1 MKDKMKKHFK
11 KAAAF
16 VLTVVLTVGQI
27 FINNSSFTAM
37 VQAADYIMGSG
48 NSWSEPYL
56 QNLLNRGVMR
66 GDQDGNMDP
75 DRDITRAEFVSML
88 NRAFGYTETTN
99 TKLPFKD
106 IDGKEWYADDIKIAY
121 DRGYFAGT
129 DKNKSDAQ
137 SELTREQAVSLL
149 CRNLKVEDVF
159 GENFEF
165 KDSREFQEWSKG
177 SINAATQK
185 GYVSGYE
192 DGTFRPR
199 NNITRG
205 ETAKLFSD
213 AIGELI
219 SEPVDT
225 SFGTING
232 NATISSTGVTL
243 RDTIITGDLYI
254 TSGVGTGYTHF
265 VNVQVLG
272 EVIVS
277 GAGESNAGDSSILFT
292 DSIIPDLTING
303 PEDKTITLKIEGSTN
318 IDTTTVKSDAY
329 LEELTDNEGGF
340 NRVIQD
346 APEDST
352 LYLAGSFN
360 EVTVKGPKNNLTL
373 GFGSVNN
380 LIVDED
386 AIESTIYLD
395 DDTLVNALNIDGATT
410 VGGPGEIAYANI
422 NAPGVVIDQLPDEI
436 VIRPGITAKVNGK
449 TMTSKDAF
457 DASSLPRINA
467 SYPKVQEIGEKDAV
481 AVFEV
486 NKPGTLY
493 WVVTLKEDDGLDE
506 DEIMKPKSVK
516 EVIKSGNIAVKTP
529 NEEFEVKISG
539 LEAEEKY
546 TVAAVL
552 EDDRGDISVD
562 KMKSFTTEDDSDP
575 AFLSGYPKVIESG
588 DTYADIAVIPK
599 KDCKLYW
606 AVFPKG
612 SVAPTERELIKDRLS
627 GEIES
632 GSEKNCDKNEITEF
646 KVTGMKEATE
656 YDFYVVASDGTNYS
670 KVTSLKIKT
679 KDKTP
684 PKFLDGYPVAD
695 KNTDKSVDVK
705 VNVDED
711 CTIYYVVCKRG
722 EVFPKPVPPATEA
735 PALNSEEAKKAVIT
749 ANNAIKSGK
758 ASAKLGNESKI
769 SMSGLE
775 AETAY
780 DVYMLAQDA
789 DGNSSDVVKLYIK
802 TRDVIPPTA
811 KLEFEE
817 TIEDIPTVE
826 SEIYIV
832 FSEEVWDAATLKSLT
847 NETLAEHIVLYD
859 MSAAKKTEVPIDF
872 SLVKIEDKEG
882 HTVLTFPKESTNLN
896 SGNKYQF
903 ELSKI
908 VDTSVNKMSDKTQLD
923 FQTVAPLVELIKTV
937 APEDMDMT
945 FELEPQAVKTADN
958 VLFDIIFYSN
968 TTVEFDL
975 YQKDALG
982 EFVPLTDDVYHP
994 FIMENEGL
1002 TLHYIL
1008 DRKIMGMNDYAFE
1021 QFNQLENREYGI
1033 RFRAINGNNERD
1045 SWSQTVKMNV
1055 KCLIGSKANLSIV
1068 AGSPVNGFETALNEG
1083 AIVVNYPTNFELLSS
1098 FTDTVIPQFMEGYP
1112 KLNTDE
1118 EDDTAFTQVGDTKI
1132 FPLVRTTKKA
1142 TFYYLIAPRGV
1153 VTNPNPLDIMS
1164 NALKPQGGISGK
1176 YEITN
1181 ADTEFEVPIDD
1192 LQPNTEYD
1200 MFCFLK
1206 GTPPETSPMKKIE
1219 FTTKV
1224 LSPPVLA
1231 LNVTN
1236 RGEDFVEV
1244 TITAD
1249 KSCTVDWIMF
1259 PSLECP
1265 PLSDNPSKGESEQ
1278 FAEIIRN
1285 GAETTNYKPVKFG
1298 SNVITVKKGDTT
1310 GSITVRVDGL
1320 ERNIYYTFFA
1330 VAKSPL
1336 GGGDSEIARRTD
1348 ITPADVTPPAV
1359 IPNTVI
1365 TGFKTDETTG
1375 ITTYNGVLS
1384 LVFSEPIYYIME
1396 ENGPNYP
1403 MTATEFQEG
1412 LSVMPGEVEVAEGS
1426 TRKSSLKLSAYT
1438 TKKVEPL
1445 AEETVRALSTVQI
1458 NFRNVYVNS
1467 VINYRYL
1474 VCDKNRNVAGMLQI
1488 TFVENADPKKASW
1501 DVKWVKD
1508 Q

>member
-1 MKDKMKKHFK
+1 MKDTIKKYLK
-11 KAAAF
+11 KITAF
-16 VLTVVLTVGQI
+16 VLTTILAASQI
-27 FINNSSFTAM
+27 FVAGSPFAVS

-56 QNLLNRGVMR
+56 QNLLNRGIMR
-66 GDQDGNMDP
+66 GDQDGNLDP

-88 NRAFGYTETTN
+88 NRAFGYSQTSIAAN
-99 TKLPFKD
+99 TKIPFKD
-106 IDGKEWYADDIKIAY
+106 INGKEWYADDIIVAY
-121 DRGYFAGT
+121 ERGYFSGT

-137 SELTREQAVSLL
+137 AELTREQAVSLL
-149 CRNLKVEDVF
+149 CRNLKVEDVA

-177 SINAATQK
+177 SINVATKK
-185 GYVSGYE
+185 GYVAGYE
-192 DGTFRPR
+192 DGTFRPTK
-199 NNITRG
+199 NITRG

-225 SFGTING
+225 SFGTIDG
-232 NATISSTGVTL
+232 NATISSSGVTL

-254 TSGVGTGYTHF
+254 TEGVGTGYTHF

-292 DSIIPDLTING
+292 NSTIPDLIING
-303 PEDKTITLKIEGSTN
+303 PEGKTITLKIEGSTN
-318 IDTTTVKSDAY
+318 IDKTTVKSDAY

-340 NRVIQD
+340 NQVIQD
-346 APEDST
+346 APVGST
-352 LYLAGSFN
+352 LYVAGSFN
-360 EVTVKGPKNNLTL
+360 EVTVKGSKNNLTL
-373 GFGSVNN
+373 GFGSINN

-386 AIESTIYLD
+386 AVGSTIYLD
-395 DDTLVNALNIDGATT
+395 EDTLVSALNIDGETT
-410 VGGPGEIAYANI
+410 VSGKGEIAYANI
-422 NAPGVVIDQLPDEI
+422 NAPGVTIAQLPDEV

-457 DASSLPRINA
+457 DASSLPKINA
-467 SYPKVQEIGEKDAV
+467 GYPKVQEIGEKDAV
-481 AVFEV
+481 AVFQA

-493 WVVTLKEDDGLDE
+493 WVVTLKDDDGLDE
-506 DEIMKPKSVK
+506 EEIMKPKTVK
-516 EVIKSGNIAVKTP
+516 GVIQSGNTKSTTA
-529 NEEFEVKISG
+529 NQEFEVKLSG
-539 LEAEEKY
+539 LKAEEKY
-546 TVAAVL
+546 TISAVL

-562 KMKSFTTEDDSDP
+562 KMKSFTTENNSNP
-575 AFLSGYPKVIESG
+575 SFLSGYPKLVEIG
-588 DTYADIAVIPK
+588 DTYANISVIPT

-606 AVFPKG
+606 AILPKG
-612 SVAPTERELIKDRLS
+612 SVKPTERELIKAKLS
-627 GEIES
+627 GEVES

-646 KVTGMKEATE
+646 KITGMEEAKE
-656 YDFYVVASDGTNYS
+656 YDFYVVATDGTNES
-670 KVTSLKIKT
+670 KVSSLSIKT

-684 PKFLDGYPVAD
+684 PKFSTGYPVAD

-705 VNVDED
+705 FNVNED

-722 EVFPKPVPPATEA
+722 EIFPKPVPPATQS

-749 ANNAIKSGK
+749 ANNALKSGK
-758 ASAKLGNESKI
+758 ASGKANNEGKMTI
-769 SMSGLE
+769 SGLDP
-775 AETAY
+775 ETAY
-780 DVYMLAQDA
+780 DVYMLAQDK
-789 DGNSSDVVKLYIK
+789 DGNNSDVIKLYIK
-802 TRDVIPPTA
+802 TRDVIAPTA

-817 TIEDIPTVE
+817 TIENIPTVE

-832 FSEEVWDAATLKSLT
+832 FSEEVWDAATLKALT
-847 NETLAEHIVLYD
+847 NETLSEHIVLYD

-872 SLVKIEDKEG
+872 SLVKVEDKEG
-882 HTVLTFPKESTNLN
+882 HTVLTFPKESMNLN

-908 VDTSVNKMSDKTQLD
+908 VDTSVNKMNDKTQLD

-937 APEDMDMT
+937 APDEMDMT

-958 VLFDIIFYSN
+958 ILFDILFYSD

-982 EFVPLTDDVYHP
+982 EFVPLTDEVYHP
-994 FIMENEGL
+994 FIMEKEGL
-1002 TLHYIL
+1002 SLHYIL
-1008 DRKIMGMNDYAFE
+1008 DRKIMGMNDYSFE
-1021 QFNQLENREYGI
+1021 QFNQLETREYGI
-1033 RFRAINGNNERD
+1033 RFRAVNGNNERD
-1045 SWSQTVKMNV
+1045 SWSQTVKMNI

-1068 AGSPVNGFETALNEG
+1068 AGNPVNGFNTALNEG
-1083 AIVVNYPTNFELLSS
+1083 AVVVNYPTVFELLSS
-1098 FTDTVIPQFMEGYP
+1098 FTDTVIPQFMDGYP
-1112 KLNTDE
+1112 KLNTND

-1132 FPLVRTTKKA
+1132 FPLIRTTKKA
-1142 TFYYLIAPRGV
+1142 TFYYLIAPRDV

-1164 NALKPQGGISGK
+1164 GALKPQGGISGK

-1181 ADTEFEVPIDD
+1181 ADTEFEVPIDG
-1192 LQPNTEYD
+1192 LQPNTDYD

-1206 GTPPETSPMKKIE
+1206 GTPPETCPMKKIE

-1231 LNVTN
+1231 LNVTK
-1236 RGEDFVEV
+1236 RGEDFVEI

-1249 KSCTVDWIMF
+1249 KNCTVDWIMF
-1259 PSLECP
+1259 PSLDSP

-1285 GAETTNYKPVKFG
+1285 GGETTNYKPVKFG
-1298 SNVITVKKGDTT
+1298 SNVITLKKGDTT
-1310 GSITVRVDGL
+1310 GSVTVKIDGL

-1336 GGGDSEIARRTD
+1336 GGGDSQIARRTE
-1348 ITPADVTPPAV
+1348 ITPADVTPPDI

-1365 TGFKTDETTG
+1365 TNYIPRENG
-1375 ITTYNGVLS
+1375 ITTYEGTLS

-1403 MTATEFQEG
+1403 MTATEFKEG
-1412 LSVMPGEVEVAEGS
+1412 LSVMPGEIEVAEGS
-1426 TRKSSLKLSAYT
+1426 VRTSSAYVAAFTT
-1438 TKKVEPL
+1438 TKV
-1445 AEETVRALSTVQI
+1445 ADETVRPLSTVQI
-1458 NFRNVYVNS
+1458 NFKNIYVNS
-1467 VINYRYL
+1467 VINYKYL
-1474 VCDKNRNVAGMLQI
+1474 ICDKNRNVAGMLQI
-1488 TFVENADPKKASW
+1488 TFSENADPKKAGW
-1501 DVKWVKD
+1501 KVQWVKE